1 MAESEL
7 DCPIIQ
13 VHVENTHILEII
25 LMPTPKDQSESM
37 PDLDQPFRL
46 FPPRC
51 TACTVQRLKFI
62 PWRDGTES
70 SVVMH

>member
-13 VHVENTHILEII
+13 VHVENTQILEII

-37 PDLDQPFRL
+37 PDLDQPFKL
-46 FPPRC
+46 LPPRC
-51 TACTVQRLKFI
+51 AACTGQRLKVI
-62 PWRDGTES
+62 PWREMERNHG
-70 SVVMH
+70 